1 MLDIRTIL
9 APSDLSERSER
20 ALEHAAALALH
31 FDAKL
36 VAVHV
41 VAPAPREYQLLG
53 RGLAP
58 EKAGGHIERF
68 EKQLAAQARKAAP
81 ACETETVVKTG
92 DPAHRIEQLV
102 AEREADLAVMSTHGY
117 GVFRRLLLGSVV
129 AKVLHDVDCPVMTG
143 AHLTDKPV
151 FRTVPYKTIACALG
165 LRDMDH
171 SAKVL
176 RWAADFA
183 KSWSASLHVIHVP
196 PSIDW
201 SAGEWFPDE
210 TQELVRE
217 ASREK
222 LAALLADVGCE
233 ATVHTRG
240 LEAAAYVEDIVQGVE
255 ADALVIGRSSEH
267 GLLGGGSDA
276 FKLIRESPCPVISV

>member
-9 APSDLSERSER
+9 VPTDLSERSER
-20 ALEHAAALALH
+20 AMEHAAALALH

-36 VAVHV
+36 IAAHV
-41 VAPAPREYQLLG
+41 VPPAPHEYQLLG
-53 RGLAP
+53 KGLAP
-58 EKAGGHIERF
+58 EKNAENLRRF
-68 EKQLAAQARKAAP
+68 ENQLAEQVRQAAAGCS
-81 ACETETVVKTG
+81 AERIVVTG
-92 DPAHRIEQLV
+92 DPAHQIEQLISQRNV
-102 AEREADLAVMSTHGY
+102 DLAVLSTHGY
-117 GVFRRLLLGSVV
+117 GAFRRLLLGSVV
-129 AKVLHDVDCPVMTG
+129 AKVLHDVSCPVMTG

-151 FRTVPYKTIACALG
+151 FRSVPYKTVACALG
-165 LRDMDH
+165 LRDMAH
-171 SAKVL
+171 SEKVL

-210 TQELVRE
+210 TQELVRQ

-222 LAALLADVGCE
+222 LTALLADVGCE

-240 LEAAAYVEDIVQGVE
+240 TEAVGYAADIVRAIE
-255 ADALVIGRSSEH
+255 ADVLVIGRSVEH

-276 FKLIRESPCPVISV
+276 FGLIRQSPSPVISV